1 MQRGMVSIQRAC
13 AVGVRSSVAA
23 SCLESYVPGYAY
35 TYSYTYAVRGRFTS
49 LSFGD
54 AMLA

>member
-13 AVGVRSSVAA
+13 AVGVRPSVAA

-35 TYSYTYAVRGRFTS
+35 NYSYTYAVRGRFTS

>member
-13 AVGVRSSVAA
+13 AVGVRPSVAA

-35 TYSYTYAVRGRFTS
+35 TYSYTNPVRGRFNT
-49 LSFGD
+49 LSFGY